1 MWNTDIVNISSM
13 MVPGSLSGLCGGCGS
28 GVDRHVEVCHDD
40 PQYGPPRRG
49 VYPLSMAI
57 RPAALHFLPAV
68 RMRYTAQI
76 MFIPRAF
83 IAGCGDRGAWPW
95 RKPAQ
100 LNS

>member
-1 MWNTDIVNISSM
+1 MLRSAMTSRNTGR
-13 MVPGSLSGLCGGCGS
+13 PA
-28 GVDRHVEVCHDD
+28 EVC
-40 PQYGPPRRG
+40 
-49 VYPLSMAI
+49 MAI

-68 RMRYTAQI
+68 RMRYTARI
-76 MFIPRAF
+76 MFIHRAF